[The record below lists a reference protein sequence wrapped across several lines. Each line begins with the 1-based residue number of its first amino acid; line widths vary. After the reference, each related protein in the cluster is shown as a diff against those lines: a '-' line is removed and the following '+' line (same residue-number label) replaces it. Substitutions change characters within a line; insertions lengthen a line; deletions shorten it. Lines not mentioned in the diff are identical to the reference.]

1 VWHFA
6 HARRGRR
13 IARVQARITVDV
25 TTAVHA
31 AVLAG
36 GGVSVLPDY
45 AVAADLGAGR
55 LVRLLPEWK
64 LRSGGIYAL
73 LPSARFRPAKISR
86 FLELLSRAA
95 AALHAAPSLQDASAH

>member
-1 VWHFA
+1 
-6 HARRGRR
+6 
-13 IARVQARITVDV
+13 VQARISGDA

-45 AVAADLGAGR
+45 VVAADLGAGR

-64 LRSGGIYAL
+64 LRSGGIYVL

-86 FLELLSRAA
+86 FLELLSTA
-95 AALHAAPSLQDASAH
+95 AALHAAPSPEDASAD